1 MASKFFNRPQLGQAQ
16 LSNAQQ
22 SNLPSEDVQATRRA
36 QLAAKSIET
45 LASLGQKV
53 TRNVTGAYLDNID
66 AKNKLESN
74 TLREPFMS
82 RVQLDLT
89 NTENLES
96 YSDEDLASKYTE
108 YSENYLKEH
117 KDKPY
122 SNQLRQDLEMMKPTM
137 LTNMRK
143 NRDAVHTK
151 KVTDNTIQG
160 ASNVAQMFS
169 KGLIDKEQ
177 YYGRMGELA
186 HDATFAFQVPS
197 SSKVPLS
204 DQGRDNYMTKVTN
217 PQALKAILKGIM
229 IQTGEP
235 NNSVIANDMASP
247 EFKKAFNISD
257 TNEEYN
263 QMLEVVKKKGARADK
278 INYKE
283 GLDGFKESLYTKTNQ
298 GFTVDIDRE
307 LQAFTDS
314 GKTITAQDE
323 HSLRKSFEDENKTNL
338 TSVNY
343 RDNLKGGKDI
353 TAGLTKKK
361 RESVYERSFTD
372 VLDINEEGISIDTVS
387 SSLSGKNGQVEFGE
401 YIKSGGKVPDKFV
414 KMFDVPAGS
423 SAEKWD
429 KANGAIVL
437 MQAAATGS
445 GQSVEEIIGVN
456 SVAKIRGMSRI
467 YNDPNMEGA
476 VKQNA
481 IDALQTQSTSFNSKG
496 YLKGT
501 AEQPI
506 DNEWLTSVSKDAP
519 WTTDDYVSDQQNAS
533 EIAGNYHA
541 YRMAGNSEADAKE
554 LALDLFNKSNRSF
567 EMSNGGEI
575 IIPVKHKNLNNISIE
590 EFSKSLDA
598 NGKSRFPSLK
608 QQRDDLE
615 ISTGQGWISEWR
627 ARTNISF
634 QKSYNY
640 GKTGKYDMLYNGKL
654 VDQSSFSYEELEEF
668 IAQSPSKLRE
678 KMTGGKHQSIQ
689 EIEESALSNRRKNI
703 KGKKNQANIDMR
715 IQSLFDLGI

>member
-22 SNLPSEDVQATRRA
+22 SNLPSEDVQATNRA
-36 QLAAKSIET
+36 QLAAKNIEA
-45 LASLGQKV
+45 LAGLGQQV
-53 TRNVTGAYLDNID
+53 NRTITGAYLENID
-66 AKNKLESN
+66 AKNKLDSN
-74 TLREPFMS
+74 TQREPFME

-96 YSDEDLASKYTE
+96 YSDDALVSKYSE
-108 YSENYLKEH
+108 YTENYLKEH

-122 SNQLRQDLEMMKPTM
+122 VNQLREDLEMIKPTM

-143 NRDAVHTK
+143 NRDAVHTQ
-151 KVTDNTIQG
+151 KVTDSTIQS

-186 HDATFAFQVPS
+186 HDATYAFQVPS

-217 PQALKAILKGIM
+217 PQALKAILKGVM

-235 NNSVIANDMASP
+235 NNSVIANDMASR
-247 EFKKAFNISD
+247 EFKRAFNISD

-263 QMLEVVKKKGARADK
+263 KMLEVVQKKGARADK
-278 INYKE
+278 INYE
-283 GLDGFKESLYTKTNQ
+283 QGIDGFKESLYTKTNM
-298 GFTVDIDRE
+298 GDEVNIDRE

-323 HSLRKSFEDENKTNL
+323 HSLRKRFKEENKTNT

-343 RDNLKGGKDI
+343 RDNLKIGKDI
-353 TAGLTKKK
+353 TAGLTKKD

-372 VLDINEEGISIDTVS
+372 VLGINADGISIDTVS
-387 SSLSGKNGQVEFGE
+387 SSLSGKNGQIEFSE
-401 YIKSGGKVPDKFV
+401 YVKSGGKVPDKFV
-414 KMFDVPAGS
+414 QMFDVPAGS
-423 SAEKWD
+423 SAEKWA
-429 KANGAIVL
+429 KASGAIVL

-467 YNDPNMEGA
+467 YNDPDMEGA

-501 AEQPI
+501 SEQPI
-506 DNEWLTSVSKDAP
+506 DNEWLSSVSKDAP
-519 WTTDDYVSDQQNAS
+519 WTTDDYVSDQQNAA

-541 YRMAGNSEADAKE
+541 YRMAGNSEKDAQE
-554 LALDLFNKSNRSF
+554 LANDLFNKSNKSF

-590 EFSKSLDA
+590 EFSKSLDS
-598 NGKSRFPSLK
+598 NGKPRFPSLK
-608 QQRDDLE
+608 EQRDDLE
-615 ISTGQGWISEWR
+615 VSTGQGWISEWR

-654 VDQSSFSYEELEEF
+654 VDQSSFSYDELEDF
-668 IAQSPSKLRE
+668 ISQSPSKLRE
-678 KMTGGKHQSIQ
+678 KMTGGKHMSIQ
-689 EIEESALSNRRKNI
+689 EVEESALSKRKQNI
-703 KGKKNQANIDMR
+703 KGKQNQAKIDLR